1 MRNTLTTLALA
12 LAVTTGAHAQA
23 WPAKPVTLLVPFPP
37 GGSTDMIARRL
48 GTKLQDKLG
57 GIFIVDTRRAPV
69 VPSAPLRP
77 SARRPTA
84 TLSSFRRLARS

>member
-1 MRNTLTTLALA
+1 MRRRLIVLTLGLAA
-12 LAVTTGAHAQA
+12 AVGAQAQA